1 MKILFALITIIT
13 FILFC
18 IEALI
23 HFNIGKKSRNEKQTQ
38 PQTQT
43 HNFLNIANLFSIHI
57 PDKSEFIQIFVTV
70 LLFSVISGFCSSY
83 IIKHV
88 LKR

>member
-1 MKILFALITIIT
+1 MKILFALITLIT
-13 FILFC
+13 FFLFF

-23 HFNIGKKSRNEKQTQ
+23 HFNIGKKSDSYKITKK
-38 PQTQT
+38 
-43 HNFLNIANLFSIHI
+43 HNFINISNLFSIHM

-70 LLFSVISGFCSSY
+70 LFFSTISGLSSSY

>member
-1 MKILFALITIIT
+1 MKILFALITLIT
-13 FILFC
+13 FFLFF

-23 HFNIGKKSRNEKQTQ
+23 HFNIGKKSKIEK
-38 PQTQT
+38 QTQT

-57 PDKSEFIQIFVTV
+57 PDKSEFIRIFVTV
-70 LLFSVISGFCSSY
+70 LLFSIISGFSSSY

-88 LKR
+88 LNR